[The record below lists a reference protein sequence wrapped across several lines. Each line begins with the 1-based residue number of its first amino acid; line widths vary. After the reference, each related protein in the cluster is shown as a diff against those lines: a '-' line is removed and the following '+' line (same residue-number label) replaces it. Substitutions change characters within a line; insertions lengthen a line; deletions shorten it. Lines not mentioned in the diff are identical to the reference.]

1 MARTAPALV
10 LVRNTAL
17 SVQTGRACA
26 AVVAADDALRAS
38 LALLLQMNGFTAVAF
53 AEPQELLDNSRA
65 DEEFIILERTN
76 AARSALAE
84 LHRRGWKGLAVVL
97 SEDDSAFDW
106 VLEGPHRV
114 LVKPFSSD
122 DLLAILHN
130 HSA

>member
-1 MARTAPALV
+1 
-10 LVRNTAL
+10 
-17 SVQTGRACA
+17 
-26 AVVAADDALRAS
+26 
-38 LALLLQMNGFTAVAF
+38 MNGFKAVGF

-65 DEEFIILERTN
+65 DEEFIFLDRTN

-84 LHRRGWKGLAVVL
+84 LNRRGWKGVAVVL
-97 SEDDSAFDW
+97 SEDDTAFDW
-106 VLEGPHRV
+106 ALEGPHRV